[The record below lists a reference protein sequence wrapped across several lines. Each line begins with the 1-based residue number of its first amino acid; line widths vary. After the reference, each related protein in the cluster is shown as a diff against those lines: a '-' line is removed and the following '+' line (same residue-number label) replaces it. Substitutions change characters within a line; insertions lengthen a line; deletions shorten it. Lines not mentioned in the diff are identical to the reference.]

1 MPRRA
6 AITVNLIFKTIA
18 APDFWRNGGQICLNL
33 MKDDCQRISNNVKN
47 FMGSKERV
55 ERLKA
60 RIHEQIL
67 EAAMCIVKSE
77 GLQSLSIR
85 KIADIIEYS
94 PPIIYSYFLNKEAV
108 LIELSKRGYGMII
121 DQIERD
127 LQSVSAPKQ
136 RLEAILKVFL
146 DFAIKEKEL
155 YQLMFAVGMGLKDVR
170 KVFPG
175 LVTII
180 GKFRE
185 EMQQLVKGDTLNEEF
200 FLCKYFTFVSFIHGL
215 VSVNSYF
222 KDIDQAM
229 NDKILKE
236 AVEGM
241 INSIDLAIKD

>member
-1 MPRRA
+1 
-6 AITVNLIFKTIA
+6 
-18 APDFWRNGGQICLNL
+18 
-33 MKDDCQRISNNVKN
+33 
-47 FMGSKERV
+47 MGSKERV

-60 RIHEQIL
+60 RIHEHIL

-77 GLQSLSIR
+77 GFQSLSIR

-108 LIELSKRGYGMII
+108 LIELAKRGYRMLINN
-121 DQIERD
+121 IEQD

-136 RLEAILKVFL
+136 RVEVILKAFL
-146 DFAIKEKEL
+146 DFAVKEKEL
-155 YQLMFAVGMGLKDVR
+155 YQLMFAVGLGLKDVR
-170 KVFPG
+170 KTFPG

-180 GKFRE
+180 DKFRE

-200 FLCKYFTFVSFIHGL
+200 FLCKYFTLVSFIHGL
-215 VSVNSYF
+215 VSVNCYF

-241 INSIDLAIKD
+241 INSIT